1 MRHSSTARILSGS
14 WVLLLILV
22 LAGGASAQTP
32 VPYTVFQIHGT
43 QNADDGVTASFR
55 RYRNAG
61 DPFGIVCADPCT
73 EDQNAI
79 YGLYAGFKSAYQTL
93 IGVFGTAADVPY
105 QPFDIHI
112 ADDHWCGEPMP
123 NIGGDSAAYSWFTYS
138 GLATGS
144 YGCFWFT
151 LPGRYALPF
160 HYPETSTLP
169 YQLLTAH
176 EFTHTE
182 FFGRH
187 FYSYEDFAKAM
198 SFMFSEPNT
207 TTTITDPCD
216 DFLDSLNTGKLLW
229 GLCHINGFQYSQF
242 AAVFGKIVTLYT
254 SGKGTIPSHATSPYQ
269 FQHAFQQVLGSDP
282 TDAFLASKQTNDPL
296 QIGDNATLQYG
307 GGRTEVIG
315 GWLSFLTSL
324 NALTSPFP
332 FHLEGAYELPAFVT
346 PPGLWDFDNIF
357 TWAGTGPNPQ
367 LHFEDTVYTQIKYD
381 PSLTTFGM
389 DERTLRMYV
398 YNGTAFVPVSDSR
411 VDPDRH
417 IVTGSLTATGLV
429 ALSAASMVLVSPTQ
443 IIVRAVSGPN
453 VHTRVVLRNTQTTV
467 GTLVGQ
473 LVFHAQGVAASASDP
488 TLSYSIASG
497 KTAVFDDVLAAFGQS
512 GSGSVDIVATAAG
525 YPDVSAMDVET
536 GASTFPG
543 TIVPVASAFGALS
556 AGDRTIV
563 VGPGNLAKEQFA
575 LAVRTLGDGVTLL
588 VTARDA
594 SGATLAN
601 VTLQYPANT
610 EQQVSA
616 AALANNTTLV
626 PNESFDITLHDG
638 SAILEAEEAGH
649 GTASHTF
656 RIATRLDLAASAT
669 GDALHL
675 ARVVAATNADG
686 TSVRTTLQLTNPD
699 TSAITGHLRLLPA
712 DGSGA
717 IQLAYSIDPG
727 ATRAFTDIVSHFNR
741 TGLGAVDITST
752 GGVLPIVTSRQIYD
766 GPSTPWQ
773 VAFNP
778 ASDVMDLLRAGD
790 RTELVWPSNANAD
803 FHIGVRTFG
812 KGLGV
817 TIYMYDADG
826 SYRTKVITTFPANTT
841 SEVSAASIVG
851 PNWVAGAHVEIFV
864 DSGNGVIYGSAVNPT
879 TGAANVQIAT
889 RHPFYY

>member
-242 AAVFGKIVTLYT
+242 AAVFGR
-254 SGKGTIPSHATSPYQ
+254 SSRS
-269 FQHAFQQVLGSDP
+269 
-282 TDAFLASKQTNDPL
+282 
-296 QIGDNATLQYG
+296 
-307 GGRTEVIG
+307 
-315 GWLSFLTSL
+315 
-324 NALTSPFP
+324 
-332 FHLEGAYELPAFVT
+332 T
-346 PPGLWDFDNIF
+346 PPARDDPVARDVAVSVPARVPAGTRQRSDGRLSGVEADERSAADRRQRDAAVWRRPHGSHRRLALVSHVAQRADVALPVPSRRRLRAAGLRHAAGLWDFDNIF

-389 DERTLRMYV
+389 DERTLRMYML
-398 YNGTAFVPVSDSR
+398 R
-411 VDPDRH
+411 RH
-417 IVTGSLTATGLV
+417 
-429 ALSAASMVLVSPTQ
+429 ASCRSP
-443 IIVRAVSGPN
+443 I
-453 VHTRVVLRNTQTTV
+453 
-467 GTLVGQ
+467 
-473 LVFHAQGVAASASDP
+473 
-488 TLSYSIASG
+488 
-497 KTAVFDDVLAAFGQS
+497 
-512 GSGSVDIVATAAG
+512 
-525 YPDVSAMDVET
+525 
-536 GASTFPG
+536 
-543 TIVPVASAFGALS
+543 
-556 AGDRTIV
+556 
-563 VGPGNLAKEQFA
+563 
-575 LAVRTLGDGVTLL
+575 
-588 VTARDA
+588 
-594 SGATLAN
+594 
-601 VTLQYPANT
+601 
-610 EQQVSA
+610 
-616 AALANNTTLV
+616 
-626 PNESFDITLHDG
+626 
-638 SAILEAEEAGH
+638 
-649 GTASHTF
+649 
-656 RIATRLDLAASAT
+656 
-669 GDALHL
+669 
-675 ARVVAATNADG
+675 
-686 TSVRTTLQLTNPD
+686 
-699 TSAITGHLRLLPA
+699 
-712 DGSGA
+712 
-717 IQLAYSIDPG
+717 
-727 ATRAFTDIVSHFNR
+727 
-741 TGLGAVDITST
+741 
-752 GGVLPIVTSRQIYD
+752 
-766 GPSTPWQ
+766 
-773 VAFNP
+773 
-778 ASDVMDLLRAGD
+778 
-790 RTELVWPSNANAD
+790 
-803 FHIGVRTFG
+803 
-812 KGLGV
+812 
-817 TIYMYDADG
+817 
-826 SYRTKVITTFPANTT
+826 
-841 SEVSAASIVG
+841 AASIPIG
-851 PNWVAGAHVEIFV
+851 TSSPA
-864 DSGNGVIYGSAVNPT
+864 
-879 TGAANVQIAT
+879 
-889 RHPFYY
+889 R